1 MKKAIKLVMTFI
13 FLATTGCAL
22 VHRKDIPEAA
32 STPQAAETTA
42 PATETNSMP
51 ATESTTLKKSI
62 VDRDV
67 KKNQED
73 TELKKRVVILPFIDK
88 QSVRDLTILKNSRDA
103 FMDSLNATNEL
114 IAIDSGVLKLDLNK
128 YIKDNMYDL
137 KAIAKDSHN
146 AGISSILEGRIID
159 IRFKDENLISVDNS
173 SSLKSRKVAFE
184 IVVQARMFNVRSE
197 QELFN
202 TVKTVSITEDNSK
215 IPENISSENFFNRN
229 PELTELLIKDAFS
242 DFNAKLVDSLKFIV
256 WEGRIAALQGEKI
269 YLNVGQISGVQMG
282 DILKVVDDANEIYD
296 TELGYHVGKVAGR
309 VKGTL
314 EVVGYFGQD
323 GAISVIHS
331 GAGFK
336 ENDRVELYQ

>member
-1 MKKAIKLVMTFI
+1 MKKTSKSVILFI
-13 FLATTGCAL
+13 LLCTGCSL
-22 VHRKDIPEAA
+22 VHRKDIPIDNTEIA
-32 STPQAAETTA
+32 TVAETTS
-42 PATETNSMP
+42 TEPNPVQTIKP
-51 ATESTTLKKSI
+51 ITIKKI
-62 VDRDV
+62 IMDKDL

-73 TELKKRVVILPFIDK
+73 KELKKRVVILPFIDK
-88 QSVRDLTILKNSRDA
+88 QSARDLTILKNSRDA
-103 FMDSLNATNEL
+103 FMDSLNATDEL
-114 IAIDSGVLKLDLNK
+114 IAIDSAVLKLDLNK

-137 KAIAKDSHN
+137 KGIAKDSQN

-159 IRFKDENLISVDNS
+159 IRFKDENMINVDNS
-173 SSLKSRKVAFE
+173 SSLKSRAIAFE
-184 IVVQARMFNVRSE
+184 VVVQVRMLNVRSE

-202 TVKTVSITEDNSK
+202 TVKTVLITEDNSK

-229 PELTELLIKDAFS
+229 PELTELLIKDAFF
-242 DFNAKLVDSLKFIV
+242 DFNSKLVDSLKFIV
-256 WEGRIAALQGEKI
+256 WEGRIAAMQGERI

-282 DILKVVDDANEIYD
+282 DILKVVDDGNEIYD
-296 TELGYHVGKVAGR
+296 TELGYHVGKVSGR

-323 GAISVIHS
+323 GAVSVIHS